1 MSHLFGLTEAVLR
14 ENDSLR
20 GELATVEARLAEAQ
34 EIIGAIRSG
43 EIDAVVVS
51 GPDGDQVFTLQGAEY
66 AYRALVEQMS
76 EGAAT
81 LDTDCTMLY
90 CNQRLSD
97 LTRTPME
104 QIIGAPALNL
114 FSAESQP
121 SFRALFKQ
129 AQDGVACNTEL
140 ELRDQDCRSAPVYI
154 SLRAMASLEPP
165 TLCMVVTDL
174 KHRRRNDEL
183 LAAGRLATSILE
195 SAAEAIAVCDQT
207 GKIITVNGALEKL
220 CGGNPLFELF
230 DKAMVLSLGDEPS
243 KYFSVKEPLSGSV
256 IRALE
261 VTFQRSQEQSAFLLL
276 TAAPI
281 RTASAVIGCVLTM
294 TDITERKRA
303 QTVLVRTER
312 LASVGRMASTI
323 AHEIN
328 NPLEIIGQA
337 VYLAMTDPVIS
348 EEAKGYLQLA
358 VVELERVAHITKQTL
373 AFHRDKSSPTNID
386 LRELADGVLK
396 FFSPRLMV
404 RGITVEKRY
413 AGVEMVE
420 AFEGEIR
427 QVISNL
433 LSNSMDAV
441 SNNGRILLR
450 ISPRKKND
458 GSRLV
463 RLMVADT
470 GSGIRPESLKTIFE
484 PFFTTKEVIG
494 TGLGLWVT
502 KQIVEKHGAHICVR
516 SRPGTGTVFA
526 IDFPLTGES
535 FGRSQGLLENQPK

>member
-1 MSHLFGLTEAVLR
+1 MSHLLGLNETLLR
-14 ENDSLR
+14 ENGSLR

-34 EIIGAIRSG
+34 EVISAIRSG

-114 FSAESQP
+114 FSPESKP

-129 AQDGVACNTEL
+129 AQDGMACNTEL
-140 ELRDQDCRSAPVYI
+140 ALLDQDGSSAPVYI

-174 KHRRRNDEL
+174 KDHRRNDEL

-220 CGGNPLFELF
+220 CGGNPLFQLF
-230 DKAMVLSLGDEPS
+230 DKAMSLRLGDEPS
-243 KYFSVKEPLSGSV
+243 KFFSVKGPLSGSV

-261 VTFQRSQEQSAFLLL
+261 VTFQRNQDEPAFLLL

-303 QTVLVRTER
+303 QAVLIRTEK

-348 EEAKGYLQLA
+348 EEAKAYLQLA

-373 AFHRDKSSPTNID
+373 AFHRDKSSPKNID

-420 AFEGEIR
+420 AFEGEVR

-450 ISPRKKND
+450 ISPGKKSD

-463 RLMVADT
+463 RLIVADT

-502 KQIVEKHGAHICVR
+502 KQIVEKHGAHISVR

-526 IDFPLTGES
+526 IAFPLTGKSSGLIQDALES
-535 FGRSQGLLENQPK
+535 QPR